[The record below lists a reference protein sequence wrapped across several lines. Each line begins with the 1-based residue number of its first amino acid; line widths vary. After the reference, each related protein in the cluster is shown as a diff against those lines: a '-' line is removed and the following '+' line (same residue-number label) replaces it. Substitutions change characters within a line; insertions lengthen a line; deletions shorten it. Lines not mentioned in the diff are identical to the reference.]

1 MLKANKLFLGVVI
14 VFFILAI
21 LSWNIEGGLFVSP
34 PHFPKPTYSIEGNP
48 PTSAGFKLGRKLFYE
63 SRLSADNTI
72 SCGSCHNQFAAFT
85 HHGHDLSH
93 GIYDRLGK
101 RNAPPIMNLAWNKYF
116 MWDGGVLDLDLQPI
130 IPITD
135 SNEMNE
141 SLSCV
146 LDKLKADKEYPQLF
160 KEAFGSTEINTE
172 KLMKA
177 LSQFMVMLVSANA
190 KYDSV
195 KRQSGVVFT
204 AEEKAGEV
212 IFIQTCSSC
221 HVPPLFTSDK
231 FATNGILSQQEVD
244 NGRFDITLDENDKG
258 KFKIPSLRNVM
269 LTAPYMHDGRFRE
282 IDDVLLHYK
291 KKYNMSDSSIHYLKS
306 FLHSLTD
313 QDFINDVRFSEQ

>member
-1 MLKANKLFLGVVI
+1 MHKANKLFLGIVI

-221 HVPPLFTSDK
+221 HVPPLFTSDQ

-258 KFKIPSLRNVM
+258 KFRIPSLRNVM